1 MSTSLLILDDE
12 RINLEII
19 SEYLVD
25 TGYQMTFFDD
35 PESAWK
41 ELDASPKKFNVV
53 IMDRMMP
60 KIDGLTLLKRIKSD
74 PRMRHLPVIM
84 QTAAATPEQVSE
96 GLSSGAHYYLTKPFK
111 ADALLS
117 IVRAAVQDG
126 ARWEEVSQKI
136 ANHSKALN
144 LLVEATFS
152 VKTLDEAHA
161 LSALIALGAKNQDL
175 VALGLSE
182 ILINGIEHGNLE
194 IDFQAKKLLK
204 GNDCWT
210 EEIQKRLEQ
219 PEYKDKRV
227 SVLVSKEGDQ
237 YKVRIEDEGNG
248 FEWQKFL
255 ELAPE
260 RAFSPNGRGIALA
273 RMLEFGE
280 IQYIGKGNIVDVSF
294 PSEQ

>member
-1 MSTSLLILDDE
+1 MSTSLLVLDDE
-12 RINLEII
+12 KMNLEII

-35 PESAWK
+35 PEAAWE
-41 ELDASPKKFNVV
+41 ELDASPRKFNVI

-144 LLVEATFS
+144 LLIEASFS
-152 VKTLDEAHA
+152 VRTLEEAHA
-161 LSALIALGAKNQDL
+161 LSALIALGAKDQDL

-194 IDFQAKKLLK
+194 IDFQTKKLLK
-204 GNDCWT
+204 GKDCWT
-210 EEIQKRLEQ
+210 EEIQKRLNLS
-219 PEYKDKRV
+219 EYKERRV
-227 SVLVSKEGDQ
+227 SVFVKKEETQ
-237 YKVRIEDEGNG
+237 YRVRIEDEGSG
-248 FEWQKFL
+248 FEWRKFL

-273 RMLEFGE
+273 RMLGFGE
-280 IQYIGKGNIVDVSF
+280 IEYFGKGNIVEIRF
-294 PSEQ
+294 PS